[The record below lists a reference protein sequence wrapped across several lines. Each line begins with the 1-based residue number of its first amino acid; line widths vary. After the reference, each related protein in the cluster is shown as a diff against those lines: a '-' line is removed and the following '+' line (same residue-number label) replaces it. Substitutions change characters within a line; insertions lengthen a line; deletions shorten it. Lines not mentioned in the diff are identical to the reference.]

1 MRAGRTGE
9 LACPACQAR
18 EWEARRREEWLA
30 EAPVWARGVCIA
42 SGMSPQEAQAEV
54 ARIPLQIKKALP
66 EDAVKALLAG
76 QDPAHGF
83 GLGGEGTGAG
93 KTSAMAAILQGWMR
107 AREEQRVRAGGEPPE
122 SGAVRGPGGQRT
134 LAWASWPSTVSMLRT
149 RATVDGFV
157 EDTLARLIGA
167 RVLFLDDLG
176 SERIKGSYVEDFAA
190 SQLDVVVDER
200 YRDERP
206 SHHEPGL
213 HSAWGLLR
221 PDGQPPGGD
230 NPLSVVEASL
240 TFARVVY
247 ERLMTGP
254 LTPMNGAGIRPTPK
268 TGTASGARGLQ
279 HYRGSVRDG
288 ATSAPVAYAMAPGW
302 G

>member
-9 LACPACQAR
+9 LGCPACQAG

-30 EAPVWARGVCIA
+30 EAPLWARGVCIA
-42 SGMSPQEAQAEV
+42 SGMSPREARAEV
-54 ARIPLQIKKALP
+54 ARIPMQIKRALP

-93 KTSAMAAILQGWMR
+93 KTSAVAAILQGWMR
-107 AREEQRVRAGGEPPE
+107 AREEKRVRDGGEPPE

-157 EDTLARLIGA
+157 EDTLASLIGA

-206 SHHEPGL
+206 TFYTTNLDFAGMVAFYGARMVSRL
-213 HSAWGLLR
+213 C
-221 PDGQPPGGD
+221 GD
-230 NPLSVVEASL
+230 NPLSVVEGL
-240 TFARVVY
+240 PDL
-247 ERLMTGP
+247 RLG
-254 LTPMNGAGIRPTPK
+254 GGR
-268 TGTASGARGLQ
+268 
-279 HYRGSVRDG
+279 
-288 ATSAPVAYAMAPGW
+288 
-302 G
+302 